1 VVLVILRLQDTGN
14 PIQRKAKIVLERQ
27 VGQLAHLIDDLLE
40 VSCVITG
47 RIQLH
52 QERLEMRGIVER
64 AIESAR
70 SLIEQRKHELSVSL
84 PAEPVWLQGDSTRLE
99 QVVVNLLNNAAKYT
113 YEGGQ
118 IWITVEQEGSDDVR
132 H

>member
-70 SLIEQRKHELSVSL
+70 SLIEQRKHELSVS
-84 PAEPVWLQGDSTRLE
+84 ASG
-99 QVVVNLLNNAAKYT
+99 
-113 YEGGQ
+113 
-118 IWITVEQEGSDDVR
+118 
-132 H
+132 